1 MQYNSNFRYDLAV
14 GKVAEEALGEIFENA
29 TVEVKT
35 DFKAKTTGNL
45 FIEFK
50 SRGKDSGIS
59 TSEADYWCFKIAN
72 LFLLIA
78 TDDLRVL
85 IEPLKGTTAERTG
98 GDNNTSIGVL
108 LPLNTL
114 IQNTHQKKK

>member
-1 MQYNSNFRYDLAV
+1 MQYNSNFKYDLAV
-14 GKVAEEALGEIFENA
+14 GKVAEEALGDIFENKK
-29 TVEVKT
+29 VEVKT

-59 TSEADYWCFKIAN
+59 TTQADYWCFKVEN

-78 TDDLRVL
+78 TEDLRVL
-85 IEPLKGTTAERTG
+85 IEPLKGTNSERTG
-98 GDNNTSIGVL
+98 GDKNTSVGVL

-114 IQNTHQKKK
+114 INHIHTKK

>member
-1 MQYNSNFRYDLAV
+1 MYYNSNFKYDLAV
-14 GKVAEEALGEIFENA
+14 GKVAEEALGDIFENKK
-29 TVEVKT
+29 VEVKT

-59 TSEADYWCFKIAN
+59 TTQADYWCFKVED
-72 LFLLIA
+72 LFLLIE
-78 TDDLRVL
+78 TERLRVL
-85 IEPLKGTTAERTG
+85 VEPLKGTDAERMG

-114 IQNTHQKKK
+114 ISHIHQKK